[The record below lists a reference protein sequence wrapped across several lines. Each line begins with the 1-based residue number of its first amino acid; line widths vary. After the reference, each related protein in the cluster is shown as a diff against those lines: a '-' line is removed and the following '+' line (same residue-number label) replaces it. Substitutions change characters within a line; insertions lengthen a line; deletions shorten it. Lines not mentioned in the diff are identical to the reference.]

1 MNINWFPGHMTKS
14 LRMMNETIP
23 LVDFLVYVLDARA
36 PKACMNPA
44 FEIYTSKLPVVYV
57 LNKSDLADAKENV
70 KWKNKLNANGNK
82 ALCLDSTRS
91 GSAKPIID
99 IAKTLCADIL
109 KNNLKKGV
117 RRVLR
122 CMIIGVPN
130 CGKSTL
136 INNLCGRTKVYAE
149 NRAGVTRG
157 KQWVKVGNYFEVL
170 DTPGTL
176 YPKIENQVYA
186 RHLAYIGSIKDE
198 VLDKYD
204 LACCLFDELRGI
216 CPQNIEKRYGF
227 SADTDTALSL
237 QQIALKRGFL
247 LSGSVPDTE
256 KAAIAFIDDFRKGRL
271 GAVTLEKTDEND

>member
-44 FEIYTSKLPVVYV
+44 FEIYASKLPVVYV

-136 INNLCGRTKVYAE
+136 INNLCGLT
-149 NRAGVTRG
+149 
-157 KQWVKVGNYFEVL
+157 
-170 DTPGTL
+170 
-176 YPKIENQVYA
+176 
-186 RHLAYIGSIKDE
+186 
-198 VLDKYD
+198 
-204 LACCLFDELRGI
+204 
-216 CPQNIEKRYGF
+216 
-227 SADTDTALSL
+227 
-237 QQIALKRGFL
+237 
-247 LSGSVPDTE
+247 
-256 KAAIAFIDDFRKGRL
+256 
-271 GAVTLEKTDEND
+271 